1 MSISNFPKFSLVNYN
16 GRIYQFLGF
25 TRTMAVC
32 ALMDVE
38 TFRKVYVA
46 ANTIVDLN
54 K

>member
-16 GRIYQFLGF
+16 GKTYQFLGF
-25 TRTMAVC
+25 TRTMAFC

-38 TFRKVYVA
+38 TFRKVYEA